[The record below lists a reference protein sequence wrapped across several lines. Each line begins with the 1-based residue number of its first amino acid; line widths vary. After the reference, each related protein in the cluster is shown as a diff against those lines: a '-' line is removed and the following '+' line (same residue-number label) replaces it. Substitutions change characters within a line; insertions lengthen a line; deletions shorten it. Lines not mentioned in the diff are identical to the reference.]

1 LCFDI
6 VTCVDFE
13 KEGRRM
19 PVPDLIPSWSGS
31 ADLSS
36 VTSSALPGCV
46 SSVVG
51 LIEEDALDVWGA
63 AIFTRGLCDGTEAD
77 LSLDDIAETFFRALK
92 ENFFGGSKELRMPC
106 SFSESVLI
114 V

>member
-1 LCFDI
+1 
-6 VTCVDFE
+6 
-13 KEGRRM
+13 M
-19 PVPDLIPSWSGS
+19 PVPDLIPSWSCS
-31 ADLSS
+31 AEVSGI
-36 VTSSALPGCV
+36 TSTALPGCF
-46 SSVVG
+46 SDVVG
-51 LIEEDALDVWGA
+51 IIEEVALDVSGA
-63 AIFTRGLCDGTEAD
+63 TRGLCDGTEAA